1 MTVDVTIEL
10 RALRVMARIGVT
22 DAELEVERA
31 LTVGIAIESPANRA
45 TETDAI
51 ADTIDYSA
59 VAALAAGICRAEP
72 NRTLERLAARI
83 AAGVLAEHPAAAV
96 EVEVEKPDPPMD
108 ESVEGVAVRL
118 RLEADG

>member
-1 MTVDVTIEL
+1 MIEV

-22 DAELEVERA
+22 DAELESERA
-31 LTVGIAIESPANRA
+31 LTVGIAIHSPANRA

-59 VAALAAGICRAEP
+59 VASLAAGICRAEP
-72 NRTLERLAARI
+72 HRTLERLAARI
-83 AAGVLAEHPAAAV
+83 AEGVLAAHPAAAV

-108 ESVEGVAVRL
+108 EGVEGVAVRL
-118 RLEADG
+118 RLEAGG

>member
-1 MTVDVTIEL
+1 MTNDVTIEV
-10 RALRVMARIGVT
+10 RGLRVMARIGVT
-22 DAELEVERA
+22 DAELETERA
-31 LTVGIAIESPANRA
+31 LTVGIAIESSANRA